1 MISHAL
7 LHFVYT
13 WECYTTKVW
22 RWKHMLTSP
31 HCSDII
37 MKSPASRLV
46 AQPSTKTPKFPVTG
60 LCEGRWPVG
69 FPHKRPSNA
78 ENVSIWWRHHVSL
91 SSTRH
96 YTDVIMTTM
105 ASQISSLTIVY
116 STIYSDAD
124 QRKHQS
130 FAPLAFVRGIH
141 RDRWIPRTN
150 DQLRGKCFHLMTSS
164 WTACEGNG
172 TRNIPTENAY
182 RHPGL
187 VG

>member
-31 HCSDII
+31 HYSDII

-46 AQPSTKTPKFPVTG
+46 AQPSTKTPKLPVTG

-78 ENVSIWWRHHVSL
+78 ENVSIWWRPHVSL
-91 SSTRH
+91 SPTRH

-105 ASQISSLTIVY
+105 ASRISSLTVVY
-116 STIYSDAD
+116 SFIYHLFRRRSKKTSKFHWGPAITISRNYHQPTWRTPLSV
-124 QRKHQS
+124 RKVIRCS
-130 FAPLAFVRGIH
+130 CK
-141 RDRWIPRTN
+141 N
-150 DQLRGKCFHLMTSS
+150 
-164 WTACEGNG
+164 
-172 TRNIPTENAY
+172 
-182 RHPGL
+182 
-187 VG
+187 